1 MLSRQLQK
9 TIETRLYNYD
19 TLNPADPTDAKWLEV
34 IDATIRQPQ
43 RWSFF
48 RQWYRRTDRPV
59 AIAMRLHCDKR
70 TLYRW
75 REELLVEIALRA
87 AYWHL
92 LEP

>member
-1 MLSRQLQK
+1 MLSRKLQK
-9 TIETRLYNYD
+9 EIEKRLYNYD
-19 TLNPADPTDAKWLEV
+19 ELNPADPVEAKWLEI

-48 RQWYRRTDRPV
+48 RQWYKQKGSPV
-59 AIAMRLHCDKR
+59 AISMRLHCDKR

-87 AYWHL
+87 AHMQL